1 MAPRLVVFALLSLT
15 SAIRL
20 IESNSLDTCM
30 QNSQLV
36 ATSFNAVF
44 TPNNQSLAFHIEG
57 NSQVSSDVVLDLRVS
72 GYGYTVAS
80 KVIYPCSTLGMH
92 SMCPMNA
99 GQLPDMVSNV
109 QLPAADVSRVPSSS
123 LTSLGRI

>member
-1 MAPRLVVFALLSLT
+1 MARSLFSFALLTLT
-15 SAIRL
+15 PALRL

-44 TPNNQSLAFHIEG
+44 TPNNQSIAFHIDG

-72 GYGYTVAS
+72 GYGYTIAS
-80 KVIYPCSTLGMH
+80 KAIYPCSTLGMN

-99 GQLPDMVSNV
+99 GKLPDMVSNV
-109 QLPAADVSRVPSSS
+109 QLPAADVNRVPSKH
-123 LTSLGRI
+123 LLACALG